1 MEPTFIALRE
11 YLADGL
17 ERPFL
22 NLGDDIREAYLDSP
36 LRFLARCGF
45 GMILGIFLR
54 PQKWSQG
61 DFGMDIAMSARMMRL
76 WAARTRI
83 ACFFAVIMPFAVFA
97 RTILVPPQPVSPYLD
112 TEVSTNCVLHRSR
125 IDARTFDV
133 QFQFE
138 GTPTNSLEV
147 AFGRDSNTNGVLD
160 VQEIDTVYGWRG
172 GRYFIEN
179 VRAWERI
186 ETVAATNALC
196 GVIDIHLE
204 NGAELVPRRFTASCG
219 GEAAF
224 TQFATPPSWL
234 FRSDWTLMKVTRRGV
249 GVPSEWIRCDIVYN
263 CFTIRIR

>member
-1 MEPTFIALRE
+1 
-11 YLADGL
+11 
-17 ERPFL
+17 
-22 NLGDDIREAYLDSP
+22 
-36 LRFLARCGF
+36 
-45 GMILGIFLR
+45 
-54 PQKWSQG
+54 
-61 DFGMDIAMSARMMRL
+61 MDIAMPTRMMRL
-76 WAARTRI
+76 WTARTRI
-83 ACFFAVIMPFAVFA
+83 ACFLAVVMPFAVFA
-97 RTILVPPQPVSPYLD
+97 RTLLVPTLPVSPYAD

-133 QFQFE
+133 HFQFE
-138 GTPTNSLEV
+138 GTPTNNLEV

-186 ETVAATNALC
+186 ETVAATNVLC
-196 GVIDIHLE
+196 GVIDVHLE
-204 NGAELVPRRFTASCG
+204 NDAELVPRRFTATCG

-224 TQFATPPSWL
+224 TQLATPPPWL

-249 GVPSEWIRCDIVYN
+249 GVPSEWIRCDIGYN

>member
-1 MEPTFIALRE
+1 
-11 YLADGL
+11 
-17 ERPFL
+17 
-22 NLGDDIREAYLDSP
+22 
-36 LRFLARCGF
+36 
-45 GMILGIFLR
+45 
-54 PQKWSQG
+54 
-61 DFGMDIAMSARMMRL
+61 MDIAMSARMMRL

-133 QFQFE
+133 HFQFE

-186 ETVAATNALC
+186 ETVAATNALWNPPVAEGDQVGRMSEANEPRSGRKSP

-204 NGAELVPRRFTASCG
+204 NDAELVPRRFTATCG

-234 FRSDWTLMKVTRRGV
+234 FRRDWTLMKVTRRGV
-249 GVPSEWIRCDIVYN
+249 GVSSEWIRCDIVYN

>member
-1 MEPTFIALRE
+1 
-11 YLADGL
+11 
-17 ERPFL
+17 
-22 NLGDDIREAYLDSP
+22 
-36 LRFLARCGF
+36 
-45 GMILGIFLR
+45 
-54 PQKWSQG
+54 
-61 DFGMDIAMSARMMRL
+61 MDIAMPAQMLRL
-76 WAARTRI
+76 WTAGTRI
-83 ACFFAVIMPFAVFA
+83 ACLLAVTIPFAASA
-97 RTILVPPQPVSPYLD
+97 RTIVVPTQPVSPYAD

-133 QFQFE
+133 HFQFE
-138 GTPTNSLEV
+138 GTPTNNLEV

-204 NGAELVPRRFTASCG
+204 NDAELVPRRFTATCG
-219 GEAAF
+219 ISPEQSEPRQRSLEGCEAAF
-224 TQFATPPSWL
+224 TQFATPSPWL
-234 FRSDWTLMKVTRRGV
+234 FRRDWTLMKVTRRGV
-249 GVPSEWIRCDIVYN
+249 GVPSEWIRCDIGYN